1 MYGVPRYPSASSS
14 DFFSTLSS
22 RGDESSLAH
31 HQSRSSP
38 GDLRVAK
45 LSKEIRMAPDPI
57 SSANCNYPNYFSSA
71 LVPTVEQRLPQTGT
85 LGAIAL
91 DHLTSIR
98 PFFNT
103 VSEDLCDDG
112 RMGVE
117 SAKSAVSF
125 ITRSAASATIV
136 GGTAAL
142 ASYGLVVGS
151 PWLAVGAGIAGLAFV
166 PPLVERAAFGIADFA
181 GDLLKQVKR
190 EE

>member
-1 MYGVPRYPSASSS
+1 
-14 DFFSTLSS
+14 
-22 RGDESSLAH
+22 
-31 HQSRSSP
+31 
-38 GDLRVAK
+38 
-45 LSKEIRMAPDPI
+45 MAPDPI
-57 SSANCNYPNYFSSA
+57 SSSNCNYPNYFSSA
-71 LVPTVEQRLPQTGT
+71 LVPAVEERLPQTNT
-85 LGAIAL
+85 FGAMAL

-103 VSEDLCDDG
+103 VSQDLCDDG

-125 ITRSAASATIV
+125 ITRSATSATII

-151 PWLAVGAGIAGLAFV
+151 PWLALGAGVIGLAFA
-166 PPLVERAAFGIADFA
+166 PPLVEKATFGVADFA
-181 GDLLKQVKR
+181 GDLLSRVKR